1 MNKKKLPELLC
12 PAGSREA
19 LFAAIEG
26 GADAVYMGGTSFN
39 ARINAKNFTYD
50 DMKECAEVAHK
61 YGVKLYQTLNIQ
73 IYDKEIDSFV
83 RDAYKSAECGID
95 AFIVADMGAASL
107 LKKYVPEMPLHASTQ
122 MSAHNK
128 DAGFV
133 LQQLGFERL
142 VPARELSLADIK
154 TMVRENPLE
163 VEIFVHGALCVSHS
177 GQCLFSSLVGG
188 RSGNRGV
195 CAQPCRLPYTCDG
208 KSGYPLSLKDLSLA
222 GHVTEIIDSR
232 VHSLKIEG
240 RMKAPEYV
248 LRVAQVWR
256 RLLDEGRN
264 ASSDDIRSLEEAF
277 SRGGFTD
284 GYFTGNVG
292 KKMLGIRSEQDK
304 QISREIQKFDGITRK
319 LPIDMS
325 VKIKRGEPISLTAS
339 GKNGV
344 GSSVGE
350 IPMEAQNAPATREGI
365 IRSLSKLGNTPY
377 ALHNIEIQL
386 DDGLMVP
393 VSWLNNLRRDAIADL
408 EKSVELVPHKP
419 QGELPEKIEIVKPSE
434 NPVRKLSARFLFP
447 EQITDM
453 AKKYF
458 DGIYLPL
465 DKYTSD
471 ADGFYMPAVVFDSE
485 KDEVMSLIRK
495 AISEGAKSVLISNI
509 GQINWFDGMDI
520 ELVADYRFNIM
531 NNIHAAEMGKLGLS
545 EYILSPEL
553 TIPQIRDISGNRGV
567 IVYGRIPLMTL
578 EKCIIRDNFGCDKC
592 DKNCSGKITSISD
605 RRGYTFPVVRELD
618 HRNIVF
624 NSQKTCMSD
633 RPGELQRANIVNQHF
648 IFTTETAKEVDEVI
662 DAYKNHTP
670 LDEAVRR
677 I

>member
-1 MNKKKLPELLC
+1 MNKKKLPELLA

-19 LFAAIEG
+19 LLAAIEG

-39 ARINAKNFTYD
+39 ARINAKNFSFD
-50 DMKECAEVAHK
+50 DIKECAALAHK
-61 YGVKLYQTLNIQ
+61 YGVRLYQTLNIQ

-83 RDAYKSAECGID
+83 RDAYRSAECGID

-128 DAGFV
+128 DAGYT
-133 LQQLGFERL
+133 LQKLGFERL
-142 VPARELSLADIK
+142 VPARELSLTDIK

-208 KSGYPLSLKDLSLA
+208 KSSYPLSLKDLSLA
-222 GHVTEIIDSR
+222 GHVTDIIDSG

-240 RMKAPEYV
+240 RMKSPEYV
-248 LRVAQVWR
+248 FRVISVWR
-256 RLLDEGRN
+256 KLLDEGRN
-264 ASSDDIRSLEEAF
+264 ATYDDIKALEEAF

-284 GYFTGNVG
+284 GYFTGNVT
-292 KKMLGIRSEQDK
+292 KKMLGVRSDHDK
-304 QISREIQKFDGITRK
+304 QISREIEKFDGITRK
-319 LPIDMS
+319 MPIDMS
-325 VKIKRGEPISLTAS
+325 VKIKRGEPISLTVS
-339 GKNGV
+339 GKSGV
-344 GSSVGE
+344 GTATGE
-350 IPMEAQNAPATREGI
+350 IPMEAQNAPTSQEGVL
-365 IRSLSKLGNTPY
+365 RSVSKLGNTPY
-377 ALHNIEIQL
+377 ALRNIDIQL

-393 VSWLNNLRRDAIADL
+393 VSWLNNLRRDAISYM
-408 EKSVELVPHKP
+408 ERGVELVPHKP
-419 QGELPEKIEIVKPSE
+419 EGILPERITIDKPHSK
-434 NPVRKLSARFLFP
+434 NTKKLSARFLFP
-447 EQITDM
+447 EQITSDC
-453 AKKYF
+453 KEYF
-458 DGIYLPL
+458 DKIYLPL
-465 DKYTSD
+465 NKYTSD
-471 ADGFYMPAVVFDSE
+471 ADGFYMPPVVFDSE
-485 KDEVMSLIRK
+485 KDEVMSLIRM
-495 AISEGAKSVLISNI
+495 AISKGAKSVIISNI
-509 GQINWFDGMDI
+509 GQIGWFDGLDV
-520 ELVADYRFNIM
+520 EPVADYRFNIM
-531 NNIHAAEMGKLGLS
+531 NNIHAAQMESIGLS

-567 IVYGRIPLMTL
+567 IIYGRIPLMTL
-578 EKCIIRDNFGCDKC
+578 EKCVIRDNFGCERC
-592 DKNCSGKITSISD
+592 DRNAPGCVTSICD

-624 NSQKTCMSD
+624 NSQNTCMSD
-633 RPGELQRANIVNQHF
+633 RPLELQKANIVNQHF

-670 LDEAVRR
+670 LAEAVRR

>member
-1 MNKKKLPELLC
+1 MNKRKLPELLC
-12 PAGSREA
+12 PAGSAEA

-39 ARINAKNFTYD
+39 ARINAKNFTYE
-50 DMKECAEVAHK
+50 DMKGCAELAHK

-73 IYDKEIDSFV
+73 IYDKEIDSFI
-83 RDAYKSAECGID
+83 RDAYRSAECGID

-107 LKKYVPEMPLHASTQ
+107 LKMYIPEMPLHASTQ

-133 LQQLGFERL
+133 LKELGFERL
-142 VPARELSLADIK
+142 VPARELSLEDIR

-195 CAQPCRLPYTCDG
+195 CAQPCRLPYSCEG

-222 GHVTEIIDSR
+222 SHVREIIDSG

-240 RMKAPEYV
+240 RMKSPEYV

-256 RLLDEGRN
+256 KLLDEGRD
-264 ASSDDIRSLEEAF
+264 ATREDIMALEEAF

-284 GYFTGNVG
+284 GYFTGNIS
-292 KKMLGIRSEQDK
+292 KKMLGVRSEYDK
-304 QISREIQKFDGITRK
+304 QVSREMTKFEGIERK
-319 LPIDMS
+319 LPVDM
-325 VKIKRGEPISLTAS
+325 KINIRRGEPISLEIS
-339 GKNGV
+339 GSGRV
-344 GSSVGE
+344 GNATGE
-350 IPMEAQNAPATREGI
+350 LPMEAQNAPATRESVL
-365 IRSLSKLGNTPY
+365 RSLSKLGNTPY
-377 ALHNIEIQL
+377 ALGNVEISL

-393 VSWLNNLRRDAIADL
+393 VSWLNNLRRDAIASL
-408 EKSVELVPHKP
+408 ESGVSLVPHAPKNPLP
-419 QGELPEKIEIVKPSE
+419 QRIDISRPSGRPK
-434 NPVRKLSARFLFP
+434 NCRSARFLFP
-447 EQITDM
+447 EQITDS
-453 AKKYF
+453 AKEYF
-458 DGIYLPL
+458 DRIYLPL
-465 DKYTSD
+465 QRYTTA
-471 ADGFYMPAVVFDSE
+471 ADGFYMPPVVMDSE
-485 KDEVMSLIRK
+485 RDEVNSLIK
-495 AISEGAKSVLISNI
+495 SEIDKGARTVIISNI
-509 GQINWFDGMDI
+509 GQIGWFDGYDV

-531 NNIHAAEMGKLGLS
+531 NNVHASEMERLGIS
-545 EYILSPEL
+545 EYVLSPEL

-578 EKCIIRDNFGCDKC
+578 EKCVIRDISGCDKC
-592 DKNCSGKITSISD
+592 DRSCPDKTVSISD
-605 RRGYTFPVVRELD
+605 RRGYTFPIVREFK
-618 HRNIVF
+618 HRNIIF

-633 RPGELQRANIVNQHF
+633 RPAELDRANIVNQHF
-648 IFTTETAKEVDEVI
+648 IFTTEGAHDVDRVI
-662 DAYKNHTP
+662 EAYKNHTP

>member
-1 MNKKKLPELLC
+1 MNNRKLPELLC

-39 ARINAKNFTYD
+39 ARINAKNFTAD
-50 DMKECAEVAHK
+50 DMRECAEISHK

-73 IYDKEIDSFV
+73 IYDKETDAFI
-83 RDAYKSAECGID
+83 RDAYRSAECGID

-107 LKKYVPEMPLHASTQ
+107 LKKYIPEMPLHASTQ

-128 DAGFV
+128 DAGYT
-133 LQQLGFERL
+133 LQKLGFERL
-142 VPARELSLADIK
+142 VPARELSLDDIK

-195 CAQPCRLPYTCDG
+195 CAQPCRLPYVCDG

-222 GHVTEIIDSR
+222 GHVTEIIDSG

-248 LRVAQVWR
+248 LRVAKIWR
-256 RLLDEGRN
+256 SLLDEGRN
-264 ASSDDIRSLEEAF
+264 ANADDIAALEEAF

-292 KKMLGIRSEQDK
+292 KKMLGVRSDRDK
-304 QISREIQKFDGITRK
+304 QISREMDKFVCITRK

-325 VKIKRGEPISLTAS
+325 VRIKRGEPISLVIS
-339 GKNGV
+339 GKNGKGV
-344 GSSVGE
+344 ATGE
-350 IPMEAQNAPATREGI
+350 MPMEAQNSPASRESV
-365 IRSLSKLGNTPY
+365 IRSLGKLGNTPY
-377 ALHNIEIQL
+377 SLANIEIDL

-393 VSWLNNLRRDAIADL
+393 VSWLNNLRRDAISDF
-408 EKSVELVPHKP
+408 ESGIELVPHKP
-419 QGELPEKIEIVKPSE
+419 EGEIPEKIQIVKPTGNQSKK
-434 NPVRKLSARFLFP
+434 RSARFLFP
-447 EQITDM
+447 EQITDK
-453 AKKYF
+453 AKEYF
-458 DGIYLPL
+458 DRIYLPL
-465 DKYTSD
+465 NKYTPD
-471 ADGFYMPAVVFDSE
+471 ADGFYMPPVVFDSE
-485 KDEVMSLIRK
+485 KDEVLSLINK
-495 AISEGAKSVLISNI
+495 AILDGAESVIISNI
-509 GQINWFDGMDI
+509 GQINWFDGYNI

-531 NNIHAAEMGKLGLS
+531 NNIHASEMEKLGLC

-578 EKCIIRDNFGCDKC
+578 EKCIIRDNFGCDAC
-592 DKNCSGKITSISD
+592 DKNCAGKMTSICD
-605 RRGYTFPVVRELD
+605 RRGYVFPVAREFE

-633 RPGELQRANIVNQHF
+633 RPIELQKANIINQHF

-662 DAYKNHTP
+662 FAYKNHTP

>member
-1 MNKKKLPELLC
+1 MNNRKLPELLC

-39 ARINAKNFTYD
+39 ARINAKNFTAD
-50 DMKECAEVAHK
+50 DMRECAEISHK

-73 IYDKEIDSFV
+73 IYDKETDAFI
-83 RDAYKSAECGID
+83 RDAYRSAECGID

-107 LKKYVPEMPLHASTQ
+107 LKKYIPEMPLHASTQ

-128 DAGFV
+128 DAGYT
-133 LQQLGFERL
+133 LQKLGFERL
-142 VPARELSLADIK
+142 VPARELSLDDIK

-208 KSGYPLSLKDLSLA
+208 KNGYPLSLKDLSLA
-222 GHVTEIIDSR
+222 GHVREIIDSG

-248 LRVAQVWR
+248 LRVAKIWR
-256 RLLDEGRN
+256 SLLDEGRDAN
-264 ASSDDIRSLEEAF
+264 TDDIASLEEAF

-292 KKMLGIRSEQDK
+292 KKMLGVRSDRDK
-304 QISREIQKFDGITRK
+304 QISREMDKFEGITRK

-325 VKIKRGEPISLTAS
+325 VKIKRGQPISLVIL
-339 GKNGV
+339 GKNGT
-344 GSSVGE
+344 GTATGE
-350 IPMEAQNAPATREGI
+350 IPMEAQNSPASRESV
-365 IRSLSKLGNTPY
+365 IRSLGKLGNTPY
-377 ALHNIEIQL
+377 SLANTEIDL

-393 VSWLNNLRRDAIADL
+393 VSWLNNLRRDAIADF
-408 EKSVELVPHKP
+408 ESGIELVPHKP
-419 QGELPEKIEIVKPSE
+419 EGALPEKIQISSPKDKQS
-434 NPVRKLSARFLFP
+434 RKKSARFLFP
-447 EQITDM
+447 EQITDK
-453 AKKYF
+453 AKEYF
-458 DGIYLPL
+458 DRIYLPL
-465 DKYTSD
+465 NKYTPD
-471 ADGFYMPAVVFDSE
+471 ADGFYMPPVVFDSE
-485 KDEVMSLIRK
+485 KDEVLSLINK
-495 AISEGAKSVLISNI
+495 AILDGAKSVIISNI
-509 GQINWFDGMDI
+509 GQINWFDGYDI

-531 NNIHAAEMGKLGLS
+531 NNIHASEMEKLGLC

-578 EKCIIRDNFGCDKC
+578 EKCIIRDNFGCDAC
-592 DKNCSGKITSISD
+592 DKNCPSKITSICD
-605 RRGYTFPVVRELD
+605 RRGYVFPVAREFE

-633 RPGELQRANIVNQHF
+633 RPIELQKANITNQHF

-662 DAYKNHTP
+662 FAYKNHTP

>member
-73 IYDKEIDSFV
+73 IYDKEIDFFV

-222 GHVTEIIDSR
+222 GHVTEIIDSG

-304 QISREIQKFDGITRK
+304 QISREIQKFEGITRK

-325 VKIKRGEPISLTAS
+325 VKIKRGEPISLTTS

-350 IPMEAQNAPATREGI
+350 IPMEAQNAPATREGVI
-365 IRSLSKLGNTPY
+365 KSLSKLGNTPY

-408 EKSVELVPHKP
+408 EKSVELVSHKP
-419 QGELPEKIEIVKPSE
+419 QGELPEKIEIVKTSE

-447 EQITDM
+447 EQITSDC
-453 AKKYF
+453 KEYF
-458 DGIYLPL
+458 DKIYLPL
-465 DKYTSD
+465 NKYTSD

-495 AISEGAKSVLISNI
+495 AISEGAKSVIISNI
-509 GQINWFDGMDI
+509 GQIGWFDDYDV
-520 ELVADYRFNIM
+520 ELVGDYRFNIM
-531 NNIHAAEMGKLGLS
+531 NNVHALEMEKLGLS

-578 EKCIIRDNFGCDKC
+578 EKCIIRDNFGCDRC
-592 DKNCSGKITSISD
+592 DKNRCGKITSISD
-605 RRGYTFPVVRELD
+605 RRGYIFPVVRESD

-633 RPGELQRANIVNQHF
+633 RPGELQKANIVNQHF

>member
-12 PAGSREA
+12 PAGGAEA

-39 ARINAKNFTYD
+39 ARINAKNFSFD
-50 DMKECAEVAHK
+50 DIKECATVAHK

-73 IYDKEIDSFV
+73 IYDKEIDSFI

-95 AFIVADMGAASL
+95 AFIVADMGAATL
-107 LKKYVPEMPLHASTQ
+107 LKKYIPEMPLHASTQ

-128 DAGFV
+128 DAGFI
-133 LQQLGFERL
+133 LEKLGFERL

-195 CAQPCRLPYTCDG
+195 CAQPCRLPYTCEG
-208 KSGYPLSLKDLSLA
+208 KSSYPLSLKDLSLA
-222 GHVTEIIDSR
+222 NHVTEIIDSG

-256 RLLDEGRN
+256 KLLDEGRN
-264 ASSDDIRSLEEAF
+264 ATYDDIKALEEAF

-284 GYFTGNVG
+284 GYFTENIS
-292 KKMLGIRSEQDK
+292 KKMLGVRSDRDK
-304 QISREIQKFDGITRK
+304 QISREIEKFDGITRK
-319 LPIDMS
+319 LHIDMS
-325 VKIKRGEPISLTAS
+325 VKIKRGEPISLTVS
-339 GKNGV
+339 GKD
-344 GSSVGE
+344 SSGKATGE
-350 IPMEAQNAPATREGI
+350 IPMEAQNAPISRDGVL
-365 IRSLSKLGNTPY
+365 RSLSKLGNTPY
-377 ALHNIEIQL
+377 ALQNIEIQL

-393 VSWLNNLRRDAIADL
+393 VSWLNNLRRAAISDF
-408 EKSVELVPHKP
+408 ENGIELVPHKP
-419 QGELPEKIEIVKPSE
+419 NGFLPDKILIEKPVSEKI
-434 NPVRKLSARFLFP
+434 RKLSARFLFP
-447 EQITDM
+447 EQITS
-453 AKKYF
+453 AAREYF
-458 DGIYLPL
+458 DRIYLPL
-465 DKYTSD
+465 NKYTPN
-471 ADGFYMPAVVFDSE
+471 ADGFYMPPVVFDSE
-485 KDEVMSLIRK
+485 KDEVISLAKK
-495 AISEGAKSVLISNI
+495 AISDGAKSVIISNI
-509 GQINWFDGMDI
+509 GQIDWLRGFDV

-531 NNIHAAEMGKLGLS
+531 NNIHAKKMEELGLS

-578 EKCIIRDNFGCDKC
+578 EKCIIRDISGCEKC
-592 DKNCSGKITSISD
+592 DKNCMGNITSICD
-605 RRGYTFPVVRELD
+605 RRGYIFPIVREFK

-633 RPGELQRANIVNQHF
+633 RQSELWKANIINQHF
-648 IFTTETAKEVDEVI
+648 IFTTEDSGEVDKVI
-662 DAYKNHTP
+662 DAYKNNTP

>member
-1 MNKKKLPELLC
+1 MNKRKLPELLC

-19 LFAAIEG
+19 LFAGIEG

-39 ARINAKNFTYD
+39 ARINAKNFD
-50 DMKECAEVAHK
+50 FNDMRECAEIAHK

-83 RDAYKSAECGID
+83 RDAYRSAECGID

-107 LKKYVPEMPLHASTQ
+107 LKKYIPEMPLHASTQ

-128 DAGFV
+128 DAGFT
-133 LQQLGFERL
+133 LQKLGFERL
-142 VPARELSLADIK
+142 VPARELSLTDIK
-154 TMVRENPLE
+154 TMVNENPLE

-208 KSGYPLSLKDLSLA
+208 KASYPLSLKDLSLA
-222 GHVTEIIDSR
+222 SHVTEIIDSG

-264 ASSDDIRSLEEAF
+264 ATYDDIKALEEAF

-284 GYFTGNVG
+284 GYFTENISR
-292 KKMLGIRSEQDK
+292 KMLGVRSEADK
-304 QISREIQKFDGITRK
+304 QISREIEKFDGIKKK
-319 LPIDMS
+319 LPIDMA
-325 VKIKRGEPISLTAS
+325 VKIKRGEPIALTVS
-339 GKNGV
+339 GKSGV
-344 GSSVGE
+344 GMATGE
-350 IPMEAQNAPATREGI
+350 IPMEAQNAPASRDSVL
-365 IRSLSKLGNTPY
+365 RSLSKLGNTPY
-377 ALHNIEIQL
+377 TLENVEIDL

-393 VSWLNNLRRDAIADL
+393 VSWLNNLRRDAILDF
-408 EKSVELVPHKP
+408 ESGVELVPHKP
-419 QGELPEKIEIVKPSE
+419 CGVLPEKITADKPNGE
-434 NPVRKLSARFLFP
+434 NTEKTSARFLFP
-447 EQITDM
+447 EQITDK
-453 AKKYF
+453 AKSYF
-458 DGIYLPL
+458 DRIYLPL
-465 DKYTSD
+465 DKYTPD
-471 ADGFYMPAVVFDSE
+471 ADGFYMPPVVFDSE
-485 KDEVMSLIRK
+485 KDEVLSLVNK
-495 AISEGAKSVLISNI
+495 AISEGAKSVIISNI
-509 GQINWFDGMDI
+509 GQIGWFDGLDV

-531 NNIHAAEMGKLGLS
+531 NNVHASQMEKIGLD
-545 EYILSPEL
+545 EYVLSPEL

-578 EKCIIRDNFGCDKC
+578 EKCVIRDNFGCDKC
-592 DKNCSGKITSISD
+592 NKNCPDKITSICD
-605 RRGYTFPVVRELD
+605 RRGYVFPVVREFK
-618 HRNIVF
+618 HRNILF

-633 RPGELQRANIVNQHF
+633 RPIELARANVINQHF
-648 IFTTETAKEVDEVI
+648 IFTTETPREVDEVI
-662 DAYKNHTP
+662 NAYKNNLP